1 MDFLWMFYGF
11 PNDFLTN
18 TQLLLEFLIICNCV
32 RAPQQ
37 TVTSCFFGRQHCK
50 GMGLRRQS
58 IENPSKFNR
67 TFIGNP
73 MKSNP
78 TLIHLKT
85 HIFYELNC
93 QFYCLL
99 LPVWALL
106 LFPCAITT
114 RAPLL
119 ARLLFP
125 CGITTRS
132 TEGLLPRPPA
142 RATISGGAALC
153 THRLS
158 QGSGPGVWG

>member
-1 MDFLWMFYGF
+1 MG
-11 PNDFLTN
+11 
-18 TQLLLEFLIICNCV
+18 NCV

-37 TVTSCFFGRQHCK
+37 TVTSCFFRSQHCE
-50 GMGLRRQS
+50 GMGFSRQS
-58 IENPSKFNR
+58 IENREKIHR
-67 TFIGNP
+67 TSIGNP
-73 MKSNP
+73 RKSHP

-85 HIFYELNC
+85 HNLYEVSC

-99 LPVWALL
+99 APLWALL
-106 LFPCAITT
+106 LFPFAITT
-114 RAPLL
+114 RASLL
-119 ARLLFP
+119 ARLLLPF
-125 CGITTRS
+125 GITTRS

>member
-1 MDFLWMFYGF
+1 M
-11 PNDFLTN
+11 
-18 TQLLLEFLIICNCV
+18 
-32 RAPQQ
+32 PQQ
-37 TVTSCFFGRQHCK
+37 TVTSCSFRSQHCK

-58 IENPSKFNR
+58 TENPSKFNS
-67 TFIGNP
+67 TSIGNP
-73 MKSNP
+73 RKSNL

-85 HIFYELNC
+85 LIFYQLNC

-99 LPVWALL
+99 APHWAVL
-106 LFPCAITT
+106 LFPFAIKT

-119 ARLLFP
+119 AGLLLP

-132 TEGLLPRPPA
+132 TKGLLPRPPA

-158 QGSGPGVWG
+158 QGSGPGVWGTNRRQ